1 MLISVFMEE
10 PNILDMD
17 LSGYNYRYING
28 KEKNRKHCAGYCNCD
43 LHCGALTD
51 EMVDKHRCL
60 EKECYHFYAVIDEER
75 M

>member
-1 MLISVFMEE
+1 MIIAETVAKVFKANGTYICRYSV
-10 PNILDMD
+10 LC
-17 LSGYNYRYING
+17 SW
-28 KEKNRKHCAGYCNCD
+28 